1 MSISVQGI
9 TKTFSAKGNKKE
21 KKLVLKDISFE
32 VHDGEFVSLVGPSGC
47 GKTTTLNIIA
57 GFQKPDSGQ
66 VLVNGKPV
74 TKPGPD
80 RAFVFQNY
88 ALLPWLKVGDNIM
101 YPMKK
106 QGVPKAEREKRLK
119 ELLSIAQMEGSAN
132 SYIYELSGGMKQR
145 VAILRGLACDPEILL
160 MDEPLGAVDFQ
171 MRKLLQIQMEAM
183 LQQRKVTTMMV
194 THDVDEAIYF
204 SDRVVV
210 MSRDHGRIMADVKID
225 LPRPRDRTS
234 ERYHEYMDQL
244 TEVLK
249 NALNGEVFNDEDK
262 DLMKFIEN
270 GETGADLTEGR
281 SILGT
286 EKETSAP
293 KKERRNF
300 LRKTRQCHD
309 LDDKL

>member
-9 TKTFSAKGNKKE
+9 TKSFAARGGKKE
-21 KKLVLKDISFE
+21 RKLVLQDISFE
-32 VHDGEFVSLVGPSGC
+32 VNDGEFVSLVGPSGC
-47 GKTTTLNIIA
+47 GKTTTLTIIA
-57 GFQKPDSGQ
+57 GFQKSDAGQ
-66 VLVNGKPV
+66 LLVNGTPAS
-74 TKPGPD
+74 KPGPD

-106 QGVPKAEREKRLK
+106 QGVPKAERQRRLK
-119 ELLSIAQMEGSAN
+119 ELLAIAQMEDSAN

-145 VAILRGLACDPEILL
+145 VAILRGLACDPEVLL

-204 SDRVVV
+204 SDRVIV
-210 MSRDHGRIMADVKID
+210 MSRDRGRIMADVHIE

-234 ERYHEYMDQL
+234 TRYHAYMDQL

-249 NALNGEVFNDEDK
+249 QALNGEIFDAEDK
-262 DLMKFIEN
+262 DLMKFIHNVEI
-270 GETGADLTEGR
+270 GADIHEGR
-281 SILGT
+281 TVHIN
-286 EKETSAP
+286 A
-293 KKERRNF
+293 
-300 LRKTRQCHD
+300 
-309 LDDKL
+309 

>member
-1 MSISVQGI
+1 MEYKNMSTISVQGI
-9 TKTFSAKGNKKE
+9 TKSFTDKRNKK
-21 KKLVLKDISFE
+21 KQQLVLKDISFD

-47 GKTTTLNIIA
+47 GKTTTLTIIA
-57 GFQKPDSGQ
+57 GFQKFDAGQ

-106 QGVPKAEREKRLK
+106 QGIPKAEREKRLK
-119 ELLSIAQMEGSAN
+119 ELLTIAQMEDNAN
-132 SYIYELSGGMKQR
+132 NYIHELSGGMKQR
-145 VAILRGLACDPEILL
+145 VAILRGLACNPEILL

-234 ERYHEYMDQL
+234 AKYHEYMDEL

-249 NALNGEVFNDEDK
+249 NALNGEVFNEEDK
-262 DLMKFIEN
+262 DLMKFIQNVES
-270 GETGADLTEGR
+270 GADLYEGR
-281 SILGT
+281 SKLIK
-286 EKETSAP
+286 EKPAEP
-293 KKERRNF
+293 KK
-300 LRKTRQCHD
+300 K
-309 LDDKL
+309 KLLHKRW